1 MTMRHQIE
9 IDADLYAHAS
19 GLFDASRST
28 LTPDAVE
35 RLAREVLDRLAAN
48 RRDGTAGPR
57 QVPGSPDP
65 ALVAAFC
72 DTLLLPDS
80 NAPLRFVQDAL
91 VRALPDREAFLDY
104 VAAASRELGER
115 WNTDAVTFVEVTS
128 SVGKLYTL
136 VRATASRSRA
146 GNGIDDP
153 RKTALFASVPGD
165 RHTLGVTIAADM
177 FRDAGWDIDLQVDR
191 SHEELLARA
200 ERMQPAV
207 VGLSLSGS
215 GGLDGLARLVVA
227 MRLVLPRAVIA
238 VAGSGDMGP
247 ERLRTLIDLDLVIT
261 DAKQARRDI
270 ALRLGLPGD

>member
-1 MTMRHQIE
+1 MTIRHQIE
-9 IDADLYAHAS
+9 IDVDLYAHAS
-19 GLFDASRST
+19 GLFDASRNN

-35 RLAREVLDRLAAN
+35 RLAREVLERLAAN
-48 RRDGTAGPR
+48 RRDGPADRGRMAGR
-57 QVPGSPDP
+57 PDP
-65 ALVAAFC
+65 ALVSAFC
-72 DTLLLPDS
+72 DTLLLADG
-80 NAPLRFVQDAL
+80 NAPLRFVQHAL
-91 VRALPDREAFLDY
+91 VDVAPDRESFLDY

-136 VRATASRSRA
+136 VRATAPRVRGDKRSE
-146 GNGIDDP
+146 DP

-165 RHTLGVTIAADM
+165 RHTLGVSLAAEL
-177 FRDAGWDIDLQVDR
+177 FRDSGWDIDLQVDR
-191 SHEELLARA
+191 SHEDLLARA

-215 GGLDGLARLVVA
+215 GRLDALARLVVA

-270 ALRLGLPGD
+270 AQRLGLPAD